1 MDYRKKD
8 AYVFP
13 ILPDSDIVQFLEQ
26 VVEGFTDQDVKKPT
40 VQRLNLVYDAILRVT
55 TGVTNE
61 EWGNKDWNEYLENRL
76 HNKIDNTE
84 LYIEPMQSMGLYRRM
99 NKLMMAIGVD
109 DFSFFDI
116 LRPESF
122 RTRRILSAIINFMR
136 FREDRICIFNEY
148 EKNSEELLEKSE
160 ELVNRYNTLVEKV
173 NELKLQ
179 RKEQEN
185 EVKAYMQQNANLMSG
200 MRELKK
206 KQTGLLNE
214 IATLKNIR
222 VDWTEKINN
231 THFLVVTA
239 KQVLEKLKSRI
250 VLNPEKLKQTIE
262 EMNET
267 MAREKETM
275 LGLDKK
281 VRDIQTKFDMLTI
294 VEEEIISCNKMLD
307 DAINQRIKA
316 DKANKDFRDL
326 QAEAENK
333 RQFLREYVKREQII
347 SRQKLNLEE
356 RTQRLREKHN
366 QRMAETEKKYT
377 TLQEE
382 YEKILE
388 ERKEIELKAAEEK
401 NIYNETLAKCNDLV
415 QAWNKEKAEVESEF
429 KALKDRIE
437 GYHQEIILTCR
448 VHKIF
453 TDKSPNF

>member
-1 MDYRKKD
+1 MHNMIIIDVDYNRN

-13 ILPDSDIVQFLEQ
+13 ILPDADIVQFLEQ

-55 TGVTNE
+55 TGVTKE
-61 EWGNKDWNEYLENRL
+61 EWGNKDWNDHLENRL
-76 HNKIDNTE
+76 HNKIDN
-84 LYIEPMQSMGLYRRM
+84 
-99 NKLMMAIGVD
+99 A
-109 DFSFFDI
+109 
-116 LRPESF
+116 
-122 RTRRILSAIINFMR
+122 
-136 FREDRICIFNEY
+136 
-148 EKNSEELLEKSE
+148 EELLEKSE

-173 NELKLQ
+173 NELKSQ

-185 EVKAYMQQNANLMSG
+185 EVKVYMQQNANLMSG

-333 RQFLREYVKREQII
+333 RQFLREYVKKEQII

-377 TLQEE
+377 ALQAE

-453 TDKSPNF
+453 TDKAPNF